1 MLTVRYCNMHFMR
14 VLFFSETVINL
25 NLLLT
30 IRLYNKYMLNANIRE
45 QRKGRTMKVIECKD
59 IHKVYGKHPVLEH
72 VSFSVEKGHIVGLIG
87 PNGAGKTTI
96 MKIIG
101 GLAHATSGTVKLFG
115 SEEDLDK
122 KRDRLSFMI
131 ENPIIDGS
139 LTARENMEYV
149 RLVRGVA
156 DDSRCESLLKYV
168 GLQDT
173 GKKSAKHFSL
183 GMKQR
188 LGIAMAL
195 LPDPEVLV
203 LDEPVNGLD
212 PEGIVEVRHIL
223 KELCEKEGKT
233 IIISSHLLAELSEL
247 CTDYVII
254 NDGHI
259 VESLSKEELMLHSRS
274 YISIRTDRTAEMV
287 ASLEKALKIEDYKVM
302 EDSELRLYE
311 YLDDVA
317 KVSKAIT
324 KAGFTIL
331 RFVQTSDSLEEYY
344 LSRVSHGKKEPE
356 KYSAIKNLFGR
367 RA

>member
-1 MLTVRYCNMHFMR
+1 
-14 VLFFSETVINL
+14 
-25 NLLLT
+25 
-30 IRLYNKYMLNANIRE
+30 
-45 QRKGRTMKVIECKD
+45 MKVIELKE
-59 IHKVYGKHPVLEH
+59 IRKVYNKKPVLEH

-101 GLAHATSGTVKLFG
+101 GLTHATDGTVRLFE
-115 SEEDLDK
+115 SDESLDK
-122 KRDRLSFMI
+122 NRDRLSFMI

-139 LTARENMEYV
+139 LSARENMEYV

-156 DDSRCESLLKYV
+156 DDSRCDSLLEYV
-168 GLQDT
+168 GLADT
-173 GKKSAKHFSL
+173 GKKTAKRFSL

-247 CTDYVII
+247 CMDYVII
-254 NDGHI
+254 NEGHI
-259 VESLSKEELMLHSRS
+259 VEALSKEELMLHSRS
-274 YISIRTDRTAEMV
+274 YISIRTERMAETV
-287 ASLEKALKIEDYKVM
+287 AALEKGLSIWDYKVM
-302 EDSELRLYE
+302 EDDELRLYE
-311 YLDDVA
+311 YLEDPA
-317 KVSKAIT
+317 KVSRTIT
-324 KAGFTIL
+324 DAGFTIL
-331 RFVQTSDSLEEYY
+331 RFAQTSDSLEEYY
-344 LSRVSHGKKEPE
+344 LSKVSHGNEDDKTGNRRIFGD
-356 KYSAIKNLFGR
+356 SGLFR
-367 RA
+367 KS

>member
-1 MLTVRYCNMHFMR
+1 
-14 VLFFSETVINL
+14 
-25 NLLLT
+25 
-30 IRLYNKYMLNANIRE
+30 
-45 QRKGRTMKVIECKD
+45 MKVIELKE
-59 IHKVYGKHPVLEH
+59 IQKVYGKHKVLEH

-101 GLAHATSGTVKLFG
+101 GLAHATDGQLRLFE
-115 SEEDLDK
+115 SEERLDRN
-122 KRDRLSFMI
+122 RDRISFMI

-139 LTARENMEYV
+139 LTAMENMKYV

-156 DDSRCESLLKYV
+156 DSSRCEKLLQYV
-168 GLQDT
+168 GLGDT
-173 GKKSAKHFSL
+173 GKKAAKHFSL

-254 NDGHI
+254 NEGQI
-259 VESLSKEELMLHSRS
+259 IESLSKEELMQHSRS
-274 YISIRTDRTAEMV
+274 YISIRTDRMAETV
-287 ASLEKALKIEDYKVM
+287 AALEQTLSISDYKVM
-302 EDSELRLYE
+302 EDDELRLYE
-311 YLDDVA
+311 SLDDVA
-317 KVSKAIT
+317 KVSRAIT
-324 KAGFTIL
+324 EAGFTIL
-331 RFVQTSDSLEEYY
+331 RFAQTSDSLEEYY
-344 LSRVSHGKKEPE
+344 LSKVSHEKTEKE
-356 KYSAIKNLFGR
+356 KYSPIKNLFGR

>member
-1 MLTVRYCNMHFMR
+1 
-14 VLFFSETVINL
+14 
-25 NLLLT
+25 
-30 IRLYNKYMLNANIRE
+30 
-45 QRKGRTMKVIECKD
+45 MKVIELRE
-59 IHKVYGKHPVLEH
+59 IHKVYKNTPALEH

-101 GLAHATSGTVKLFG
+101 GLVHPTDGELRLFE
-115 SEEDLDK
+115 SDESLDK
-122 KRDRLSFMI
+122 NRDRLSFMI

-139 LTARENMEYV
+139 LSARENMEYV

-156 DDSRCESLLKYV
+156 DKARCESLLEYV
-168 GLQDT
+168 GLADT
-173 GKKSAKHFSL
+173 GKKAAKHFSL

-188 LGIAMAL
+188 LGIGMAL

-223 KELCEKEGKT
+223 KDLCEKEGKT
-233 IIISSHLLAELSEL
+233 IIISSHLLSELSEL

-254 NDGHI
+254 NEGQI

-274 YISIRTDRTAEMV
+274 YISIRTDRTAETV
-287 ASLEKALKIEDYKVM
+287 ATLEQTLSVHDYKVM
-302 EDSELRLYE
+302 EDEELRLYE
-311 YLDDVA
+311 GLEDVGT
-317 KVSKAIT
+317 VSRAIT
-324 KAGFTIL
+324 DAGFTIL
-331 RFVQTSDSLEEYY
+331 RFALTSDSLEEYY
-344 LSRVSHGKKEPE
+344 LSKVSHGSKENPD
-356 KYSAIKNLFGR
+356 SPRKNLFGR

>member
-1 MLTVRYCNMHFMR
+1 
-14 VLFFSETVINL
+14 
-25 NLLLT
+25 
-30 IRLYNKYMLNANIRE
+30 
-45 QRKGRTMKVIECKD
+45 MKVIELKE
-59 IHKVYGKHPVLEH
+59 IQKVYGKRPALEH

-101 GLAHATSGTVKLFG
+101 GLAHETSGQVRLFE
-115 SEEDLDK
+115 SEERLEK
-122 KRDRLSFMI
+122 NRDRISFMI

-139 LTARENMEYV
+139 LTAMENMKYV

-156 DDSRCESLLKYV
+156 DDARCEKLLKYV
-168 GLQDT
+168 GLADT
-173 GKKSAKHFSL
+173 GKKAAKHFSL

-223 KELCEKEGKT
+223 KELCEQEGKT

-254 NDGHI
+254 NEGQI
-259 VESLSKEELMLHSRS
+259 VESLSKEELMQHSRS
-274 YISIRTDRTAEMV
+274 YISIRTDRTAETV
-287 ASLEKALKIEDYKVM
+287 AALEQTLSVHDYKVM
-302 EDSELRLYE
+302 EDDELRLYE

-317 KVSKAIT
+317 KVSRTIT
-324 KAGFTIL
+324 EAGFTIL

-344 LSRVSHGKKEPE
+344 LSRVSHGKTEQE
-356 KYSAIKNLFGR
+356 KYSPIRNLFGR

>member
-1 MLTVRYCNMHFMR
+1 
-14 VLFFSETVINL
+14 
-25 NLLLT
+25 
-30 IRLYNKYMLNANIRE
+30 
-45 QRKGRTMKVIECKD
+45 MKVIELQHVNKL
-59 IHKVYGKHPVLEH
+59 YGKKQVLH
-72 VSFSVEKGHIVGLIG
+72 DVSFFVEKGHIVGLIG

-101 GLAHATSGTVKLFG
+101 GLAHNTDGTIRLFEQ
-115 SEEDLDK
+115 EEHLAK
-122 KRDRLSFMI
+122 NRDRISFMI

-139 LTARENMEYV
+139 LTALQNMEYV

-156 DDSRCESLLKYV
+156 DKSRCETLLNYV
-168 GLQDT
+168 GLSDT
-173 GKKSAKHFSL
+173 GKKAAKHFSL

-188 LGIAMAL
+188 LGIGMAL

-254 NDGHI
+254 NEGQI
-259 VESLSKEELMLHSRS
+259 VESLSKEELMQHSRS
-274 YISIRTDRTAEMV
+274 YISIRTDRTAETV
-287 ASLEKALKIEDYKVM
+287 AQLEQKLSVQDYKVM
-302 EDSELRLYE
+302 EDEELRLYE
-311 YLDDVA
+311 GLEDVGA
-317 KVSKAIT
+317 VSRAIT
-324 KAGFTIL
+324 DAGFTIL
-331 RFVQTSDSLEEYY
+331 RFVLTSDSLEDYY
-344 LSRVSHGKKEPE
+344 LSRVSHEKTEHE
-356 KYSAIKNLFGR
+356 KYSPVRNLFGR

>member
-173 GKKSAKHFSL
+173 GKKSAKQFSL

-223 KELCEKEGKT
+223 KELCEKEGRP
-233 IIISSHLLAELSEL
+233 SSFP
-247 CTDYVII
+247 
-254 NDGHI
+254 
-259 VESLSKEELMLHSRS
+259 
-274 YISIRTDRTAEMV
+274 
-287 ASLEKALKIEDYKVM
+287 
-302 EDSELRLYE
+302 
-311 YLDDVA
+311 
-317 KVSKAIT
+317 AIFWQSFPSC
-324 KAGFTIL
+324 ARIM
-331 RFVQTSDSLEEYY
+331 SS
-344 LSRVSHGKKEPE
+344 
-356 KYSAIKNLFGR
+356 
-367 RA
+367 

>member
-1 MLTVRYCNMHFMR
+1 
-14 VLFFSETVINL
+14 
-25 NLLLT
+25 
-30 IRLYNKYMLNANIRE
+30 
-45 QRKGRTMKVIECKD
+45 MKVIEMQNISK
-59 IHKVYGKHPVLEH
+59 IYGKSRVLDQ

-96 MKIIG
+96 MKIIS
-101 GLAHATSGTVKLFG
+101 GLAHSTDGTLKLF
-115 SEEDLDK
+115 EKEKDLDK
-122 KRDRLSFMI
+122 NRDRISFMI

-156 DDSRCESLLKYV
+156 DDSRCEALLTYV
-168 GLQDT
+168 GLSDT
-173 GKKSAKHFSL
+173 GKKAAKHFSL

-212 PEGIVEVRHIL
+212 PEGIVEIRHIL
-223 KELCEKEGKT
+223 KELCEKDGKT

-254 NDGHI
+254 NEGQI

-274 YISIRTDRTAEMV
+274 YISIRTDRIAETI
-287 ASLEKALKIEDYKVM
+287 ASLEQTLSVRDYKVM
-302 EDSELRLYE
+302 EDNELRLYE

-317 KVSKAIT
+317 KVSRAIT
-324 KAGFTIL
+324 EAGFTIL
-331 RFVQTSDSLEEYY
+331 RFAQTSDSLEEYY
-344 LSRVSHGKKEPE
+344 LSRVSHRKTEPE
-356 KYSAIKNLFGR
+356 KYSPIKNLFAR

>member
-1 MLTVRYCNMHFMR
+1 
-14 VLFFSETVINL
+14 
-25 NLLLT
+25 
-30 IRLYNKYMLNANIRE
+30 
-45 QRKGRTMKVIECKD
+45 MKVIELKE
-59 IHKVYGKHPVLEH
+59 IQKVYGKRPALEH

-101 GLAHATSGTVKLFG
+101 GLAHETSGQVRLFE
-115 SEEDLDK
+115 SEERLEK
-122 KRDRLSFMI
+122 NRDRISFMI

-139 LTARENMEYV
+139 LTAMENMKYV

-156 DDSRCESLLKYV
+156 DDARCEKLLKYV
-168 GLQDT
+168 GLADT
-173 GKKSAKHFSL
+173 GKKAAKHFSL

-223 KELCEKEGKT
+223 KELCEQEGKT

-254 NDGHI
+254 NEGQI
-259 VESLSKEELMLHSRS
+259 VESLSKEELMQHSRS
-274 YISIRTDRTAEMV
+274 YISVRTNRTAETV
-287 ASLEKALKIEDYKVM
+287 AALEKTLSIHDYKVM
-302 EDSELRLYE
+302 EDDELRLYE

-317 KVSKAIT
+317 KVSRAIT
-324 KAGFTIL
+324 EAGFTIL

-344 LSRVSHGKKEPE
+344 LSRVSHGKTEQE
-356 KYSAIKNLFGR
+356 KYSPIRNLFGR